1 MVYGT
6 RPLRGARL
14 AASGVAAAADFGEW
28 SGEQCR
34 GLENTRTNWVVGT
47 SKVPIYEKSAVS
59 QWVQIGEGPRYKG
72 RAWYQGGPGHQRG
85 AWVSACAMCVCVRVH
100 VGVSVCVRA
109 PVSVRVCVC
118 ELWIGSRPFWQ
129 PIRSH
134 FEFSQLMRCRN
145 VTCPR
150 ANGAASNRS
159 TGI

>member
-1 MVYGT
+1 MLALVYGT

-28 SGEQCR
+28 SGDQCR
-34 GLENTRTNWVVGT
+34 KHSDQLGSWDKQGAD
-47 SKVPIYEKSAVS
+47 IQYEKSAVS

-100 VGVSVCVRA
+100 VGVSLCVRA

-118 ELWIGSRPFWQ
+118 VCVS
-129 PIRSH
+129 
-134 FEFSQLMRCRN
+134 CR
-145 VTCPR
+145 
-150 ANGAASNRS
+150 
-159 TGI
+159 

>member
-1 MVYGT
+1 MLALVYGT

-85 AWVSACAMCVCVRVH
+85 AWVSACAMCVCVCACMW
-100 VGVSVCVRA
+100 VSLCVCACTCECACVCVSCGLA
-109 PVSVRVCVC
+109 QGHFGSQFEAISSSLSSCDVSSLSSCDV
-118 ELWIGSRPFWQ
+118 G
-129 PIRSH
+129 
-134 FEFSQLMRCRN
+134 
-145 VTCPR
+145 T
-150 ANGAASNRS
+150 
-159 TGI
+159 